1 MANATINAIEES
13 ARPRA
18 DPWRTAWNSLM
29 SNTLLVAV
37 LLAMSLVFALAAWL
51 PQSPDSASDPV
62 AFSQWRGET
71 QAHFGSSFALLQ
83 QSGLFSLERGPI
95 LRLLI
100 ASLALCLSLSL
111 VESIQSAW
119 RARRS
124 PQPLGYAP
132 LEVNTEQS
140 LDDIAARL
148 RKQRFRVAAEGEAVY
163 ADRFPLANAGQ
174 IALALGGLLI
184 IAGLALSS
192 ATGWHVSNVTL
203 GLDQRI
209 PIGHGT
215 PYSLRLDAL
224 DSGLTGRITLL
235 KEADAVAAV
244 AEGRLAV
251 GQPLRQGDLTVFL
264 TGAGPAV
271 RANATFTDGQL
282 LRLQASAAS
291 APASELL
298 FLLTR
303 DEPDRYIGAP
313 EAGLVVRVSRG
324 TGNSQLVHVQIYR
337 SKTGTLAFEGD
348 VSSETLVNVEN
359 ANFALRPEAFA
370 VLTFARDTGLPVT
383 LTGAVIL
390 ALGLVMA
397 ALWPVKRLA
406 ALADAGGTL
415 LSGEADLVRALE
427 PGPTPVIHEQR
438 WLQVI
443 TSVGW
448 KIGLML
454 LSGTIGLLSVHS
466 LMRNGTLWPSTALT
480 SAFTVTWLASCA
492 TTLLPQRWP
501 RWAVLALTLTLLIIA
516 VSRPGLLIGPDL
528 AK

>member
-1 MANATINAIEES
+1 MANATRNAIEET
-13 ARPRA
+13 AGPRA
-18 DPWRTAWNSLM
+18 DPWRTAWNSLT
-29 SNTLLVAV
+29 SNVLLVTV

-83 QSGLFSLERGPI
+83 QSGLFSLERGPL

-100 ASLALCLSLSL
+100 ASLVLCLSLRL
-111 VESIQSAW
+111 VESIQSVW
-119 RARRS
+119 HARRS

-132 LEVNTEQS
+132 LEVNTQQS
-140 LDDIAARL
+140 LDDIAVRL
-148 RKQRFRVAAEGEAVY
+148 RKWRFRVAAEGEAVY

-174 IALALGGLLI
+174 IALALGALLI

-192 ATGWHVSNVTL
+192 ATGWRVSNVTL
-203 GLDQRI
+203 GLDQRT

-224 DSGLTGRITLL
+224 DPGLTGRITLL
-235 KEADAVAAV
+235 NEADAVA
-244 AEGRLAV
+244 EGRVAV
-251 GQPLRQGDLTVFL
+251 GQPLRQGDLGVFL

-271 RANATFTDGQL
+271 RASATFTDGQL

-291 APASELL
+291 APASELS

-303 DEPDRYIGAP
+303 DEPDRYIGVP

-324 TGNSQLVHVQIYR
+324 TGNSQLVHVQVYR
-337 SKTGTLAFEGD
+337 SQTGTMAFEGD
-348 VSSETLVNVEN
+348 ISSETMVNVGN

-370 VLTFARDTGLPVT
+370 VLTVARDTGLPVT
-383 LTGAVIL
+383 LAGAVIL

-397 ALWPVKRLA
+397 ALWPVRRLA

-415 LSGEADLVRALE
+415 LRGEADLVQTLE
-427 PGPTPVIHEQR
+427 LGPTPVTRKQR

-466 LMRNGTLWPSTALT
+466 LMWNGTLWPSTALT
-480 SAFTVTWLASCA
+480 SAFMGTWLASCA
-492 TTLLPQRWP
+492 TTLLPQRWL
-501 RWAVLALTLTLLIIA
+501 RWAVPALTLTLLIIA
-516 VSRPGLLIGPDL
+516 VSRPSLLIGPDV
-528 AK
+528 